1 MIVENY
7 NLRRMIIMVKIIE
20 ISNNHKQSI
29 RIEGNVLTYKE
40 GRKKRTSV
48 LYSHMV
54 DEEDLILITGGNSY
68 QVIIEEASIYSKHI
82 KQALRGLEGDKVVMY
97 SSYSINKRWED

>member
-1 MIVENY
+1 
-7 NLRRMIIMVKIIE
+7 MVKIIE
-20 ISNNHKQSI
+20 ISNSFAQSI

-48 LYSHMV
+48 LYSYMV

-68 QVIIEEASIYSKHI
+68 QVIIDNAPMYSRHI
-82 KQALRGLEGDKVVMY
+82 KQALRGLEGDKVVIY
-97 SSYSINKRWED
+97 SEWAINKRWED

>member
-1 MIVENY
+1 
-7 NLRRMIIMVKIIE
+7 MVKIIE
-20 ISNNHKQSI
+20 ISNSFAQSI
-29 RIEGNVLTYKE
+29 RIEGNVLTYRE

-48 LYSHMV
+48 LYSYMV

-68 QVIIEEASIYSKHI
+68 QVIIDNVSMYSRHI
-82 KQALRGLEGDKVVMY
+82 KQALRGLEGDKVVIF

>member
-1 MIVENY
+1 
-7 NLRRMIIMVKIIE
+7 MVKIIE
-20 ISNNHKQSI
+20 ISNNHNQSI

-48 LYSHMV
+48 LYSYMV

-68 QVIIEEASIYSKHI
+68 HIIIDNASMYSRHI
-82 KQALRGLEGDKVVMY
+82 KEAIHQIEGDKVVLF
-97 SSYSINKRWED
+97 SKWSIGKRFRD

>member
-1 MIVENY
+1 
-7 NLRRMIIMVKIIE
+7 MVKIIE
-20 ISNNHKQSI
+20 ISNNHNQSI

-48 LYSHMV
+48 LYSYMV

-68 QVIIEEASIYSKHI
+68 HFIIDNASMYSKHI

>member
-1 MIVENY
+1 
-7 NLRRMIIMVKIIE
+7 MIIMVKIIE
-20 ISNNHKQSI
+20 ISNSFNQSI
-29 RIEGNVLTYKE
+29 RIEGNKLTYKE

-68 QVIIEEASIYSKHI
+68 QVIIDNASMYSKHVKEAI
-82 KQALRGLEGDKVVMY
+82 HQLEEDKVVLF
-97 SSYSINKRWED
+97 SEWAIAKRWRD

>member
-1 MIVENY
+1 
-7 NLRRMIIMVKIIE
+7 MVKIIE

-48 LYSHMV
+48 LYSYMV

-68 QVIIEEASIYSKHI
+68 QVIIDNAPMYSKHI
-82 KQALRGLEGDKVVMY
+82 KQALRGLEGDKVVIY
-97 SSYSINKRWED
+97 SKYSINKRWED

>member
-1 MIVENY
+1 
-7 NLRRMIIMVKIIE
+7 MVKIIE
-20 ISNNHKQSI
+20 ISNSFNQSI
-29 RIEGNVLTYKE
+29 RIEGNQFTYRE

-68 QVIIEEASIYSKHI
+68 HIIIDNASMYSRHI
-82 KQALRGLEGDKVVMY
+82 KEAIHQIEGDKVVLF
-97 SSYSINKRWED
+97 SKWSIGKRFRD